1 VRLTGPG
8 GTAPA
13 VTPLA
18 GAEIVVYPTA
28 IGSEPVFPDFDTRP
42 LWQQVIVANGI
53 NSGLFMVVP
62 NRVGAEG
69 KVSLRFL
76 VHLRPVRT
84 SAGAGTPRPGGGAG
98 G

>member
-1 VRLTGPG
+1 MSRTVL
-8 GTAPA
+8 APA
-13 VTPLA
+13 SACRPAGTNGSPKSARNYSLA

-62 NRVGAEG
+62 NRTGDEGA
-69 KVSLRFL
+69 
-76 VHLRPVRT
+76 
-84 SAGAGTPRPGGGAG
+84 
-98 G
+98 